1 MAEILR
7 ELFLSPLLIV
17 LVLFVLFAALSY
29 WALVVLREYPGYGLG
44 WLVGLFFVV
53 VYVSLGLGG
62 QGDITATSSSTLSI
76 FQVLCPGV
84 VGIILGGALLLL
96 LRLGNTVSA
105 WRGIKIAAM
114 TALGVVLIFLMFMVN
129 VAAQRM
135 IGIFA
140 LAFCIAALAGIVI
153 VRGTSASTLFSAQAA
168 SGQELPTAESAGGN
182 FSRLD
187 AIRERL
193 NQRNKRL

>member
-7 ELFLSPLLIV
+7 ELFLSPWLVFIV
-17 LVLFVLFAALSY
+17 LFILFAALSY
-29 WALVVLREYPGYGLG
+29 WSLVVLREYPGYGLG

-53 VYVSLGLGG
+53 VYVSLGYQPNVEG
-62 QGDITATSSSTLSI
+62 QDVNTTLNI
-76 FQVLCPGV
+76 LQVFCPGILGV
-84 VGIILGGALLLL
+84 LLGGALIFL
-96 LRLGNTVSA
+96 LRIGNSYSA
-105 WRGIKIAAM
+105 TRGIKIAGM
-114 TALGVVLIFLMFMVN
+114 TALGVVLLFLMFMVG

-153 VRGTSASTLFSAQAA
+153 VRGTSASTLFNAQGADGEEA
-168 SGQELPTAESAGGN
+168 PVDGGN

-187 AIRERL
+187 AIRARL
-193 NQRNKRL
+193 NNQRNKLK